1 MKYFF
6 WKSGIIQYF
15 IFRGS
20 LILPD
25 VITKSNLYGKVYLG
39 TFYSIGLTS
48 RNNFAALL
56 IFSMG
61 LVTGSRLFILVL
73 LSVNETLSRVVELS
87 WCRIVAIF
95 FVGSFQ
101 IHEMLLKKSA

>member
-1 MKYFF
+1 
-6 WKSGIIQYF
+6 
-15 IFRGS
+15 
-20 LILPD
+20 
-25 VITKSNLYGKVYLG
+25 
-39 TFYSIGLTS
+39 
-48 RNNFAALL
+48 
-56 IFSMG
+56 MG

-95 FVGSFQ
+95 LVGNFQ